1 MFDSVYSIALDIL
14 GKIGG
19 DTSKRYLSTYDIAL
33 AILGVLGGDTT
44 KKFDSVYSI
53 LLDIYRARF
62 GSALSGM
69 DSSYSILEE
78 INKSFDPSDTTHY
91 DSSYS
96 ILVSIDGQPGL
107 IGHVFS
113 IVTDAANTVIINGV
127 ETRSVSVREGE
138 NVVWSVE
145 RRGYVSQSGT
155 YTMGGEDYTET
166 VTLVKEQYT
175 FSIVAAPADA
185 TVTINGEVR
194 SSITAEFE
202 TVITWSVVREG
213 YTSQSG
219 TYVLVENHSETVSL
233 VINQYTFSIVATPA
247 DATVMINGE
256 QRTSITA
263 DYGTSITWE
272 VSKEGYTTQSNTE
285 TLTGDTTRNI
295 TLTEVQYTFTIV
307 PTPADATV
315 MINGVQQSSVTV
327 SDGTTLNWEVSKTG
341 YTTQTGS
348 YTINGADH
356 TENVTLTGEGQ
367 YVFTIVPTP
376 ADATVMINDVEQS
389 SVAVSDGTTLTWE
402 VSAFGFDP
410 QTGSYTINGADHT
423 ENVTL
428 VANMFMIRGTA
439 TDAPEIYYNG
449 ESALHRGNKMTVS
462 YDPDTGEFIAFI
474 YEGLV
479 PTSMAY
485 AAYAQGSI
493 TSINYVGDLSRC
505 TSIQYMFSN
514 CANMTDFN
522 ADISITGGCKYDT
535 NIFTGCSSLKVINI
549 PNGVD
554 YSGSNRANIMGRV
567 LSIES
572 IYCRGT
578 RFDSNKSYSGKMFD
592 STDPSA
598 KYIEVQDQRQV
609 GRCEGVADGAILK
622 LWDVIN
628 QPKLSNDGVSS
639 INNNYLPVAGP
650 VLQTGTTTYDQAYAT
665 EGVFNIDITALDSTY
680 VDYLKNVLAR
690 YMNVQNDRGVKVYGY
705 RYTRIWVS
713 KDQYW
718 ENDFDLDKSAFFGS
732 GQYKKGHFPLN
743 SWTLK
748 TGTMP
753 SNA

>member
-53 LLDIYRARF
+53 LLDIYHARF
-62 GSALSGM
+62 GSTLSGM

-113 IVTDAANTVIINGV
+113 IVTDAANTVIINGI
-127 ETRSVSVREGE
+127 ETRSISVREGE

-145 RRGYVSQSGT
+145 RRGYVSQNGT
-155 YTMGGEDYTET
+155 YTMGAEDYTET

-175 FSIVAAPADA
+175 FSIVATPADA

-194 SSITAEFE
+194 SSITADFE

-247 DATVMINGE
+247 DATVTINGE
-256 QRTSITA
+256 VRSSITA

-327 SDGTTLNWEVSKTG
+327 G
-341 YTTQTGS
+341 
-348 YTINGADH
+348 
-356 TENVTLTGEGQ
+356 
-367 YVFTIVPTP
+367 
-376 ADATVMINDVEQS
+376 
-389 SVAVSDGTTLTWE
+389 DGTTLTWE
-402 VSAFGFDP
+402 VSKTGYTA

-428 VANMFMIRGTA
+428 VEDAFTIRGTA
-439 TDAPEIYYNG
+439 TSMPTIYYNG
-449 ESALHRGNKMTVS
+449 TSDSSSERGTKMTVS
-462 YDPDTGEFIAFI
+462 YDSSTGEFIASCPA
-474 YEGLV
+474 GV
-479 PTSMAY
+479 RPTSMAY
-485 AAYAQGSI
+485 AAQKQKSI
-493 TSINYVGDLSRC
+493 TSINHIGDLSNC
-505 TSIQYMFSN
+505 TTIGNMFRE
-514 CANMTDFN
+514 CTNMTNFN
-522 ADISITGGCKYDT
+522 ADISISSTCT
-535 NIFTGCSSLKVINI
+535 NAGDIFAFCDALKVINI
-549 PNGVD
+549 PNKVD
-554 YSGSNRANIMGRV
+554 YYGFSHAGLVGYANS
-567 LSIES
+567 LES

-578 RFDSNKSYSGKMFD
+578 NFDSSKSYSGRMFD
-592 STDPSA
+592 SNGKSV
-598 KYIEVQDQRQV
+598 KYIEVEDPRQV
-609 GRCEGVADGAILK
+609 GQCADIVDGATLK
-622 LWDVIN
+622 LWNVVNKTKI
-628 QPKLSNDGVSS
+628 SNDGVSS
-639 INNNYLPVAGP
+639 ADNSYLRVFGP
-650 VLQTGTTTYDQAYAT
+650 YRETNSSANAFAT
-665 EGVFNIDITALDSTY
+665 EGIFNIDMTALSSTY
-680 VDYLKNVLAR
+680 VDYLKNVLIR
-690 YMNVQNDRGVKVYGY
+690 YMSVWNNRTTVWGY

-713 KDQYW
+713 EDQYW
-718 ENDFDLDKSAFFGS
+718 ENDFNLDKEAFKDSYFETYDS
-732 GQYKKGHFPLN
+732 GYYPLN

-748 TGTMP
+748 TGSMP

>member
-145 RRGYVSQSGT
+145 RRGYVSQNGT
-155 YTMGGEDYTET
+155 YTMGNEDYTET

-175 FSIVAAPADA
+175 FSIVATPADA

-194 SSITAEFE
+194 SSITADFE

-219 TYVLVENHSETVSL
+219 TYVLVEDHSETVSL

-247 DATVMINGE
+247 DATVTINGE
-256 QRTSITA
+256 VRSSITA

-295 TLTEVQYTFTIV
+295 TLTVVQYTFTIV

-327 SDGTTLNWEVSKTG
+327 SDGTALAWEVSKTG

-356 TENVTLTGEGQ
+356 TENVTLVEDA
-367 YVFTIVPTP
+367 FT
-376 ADATVMINDVEQS
+376 
-389 SVAVSDGTTLTWE
+389 
-402 VSAFGFDP
+402 
-410 QTGSYTINGADHT
+410 
-423 ENVTL
+423 
-428 VANMFMIRGTA
+428 IRGTA
-439 TDAPEIYYNG
+439 TSAPTIYYNG
-449 ESALHRGNKMTVS
+449 KSDSPIERGTEMTVS
-462 YDPDTGEFIAFI
+462 YDSSTGEFIASCPA
-474 YEGLV
+474 GV
-479 PTSMAY
+479 RPTTMNY
-485 AAYAQGSI
+485 AAYKQTSI
-493 TSINYVGDLSRC
+493 TSINHIGDLSNC
-505 TSIQYMFSN
+505 TSIRDMFRD
-514 CANMTDFN
+514 CTNMTNFN
-522 ADISITGGCKYDT
+522 ADISVSNVCTEAED
-535 NIFTGCSSLKVINI
+535 IFSSCSALKVINI
-549 PNGVD
+549 PN
-554 YSGSNRANIMGRV
+554 RV
-567 LSIES
+567 NYYGFIHVSLVGYADSLES
-572 IYCRGT
+572 IYCRGIN
-578 RFDSNKSYSGKMFD
+578 FDSSKSYSGRLFNSKGK
-592 STDPSA
+592 SV
-598 KYIEVQDQRQV
+598 KYIEVEDPRQV
-609 GRCEGVADGAILK
+609 GQCIDITDGATLK
-622 LWDVIN
+622 LWNVVN
-628 QPKLSNDGVSS
+628 KPKLSNDGASS
-639 INNNYLPVAGP
+639 VDNSYLPVLGP
-650 VLQTGTTTYDQAYAT
+650 YRSIDSSYNAYAT
-665 EGVFNIDITALDSTY
+665 EGVFNIDMTALSSTY
-680 VDYLKNVLAR
+680 VDYLKNVLVR
-690 YMNVQNDRGVKVYGY
+690 YIIVGNSQVIVWGY

-713 KDQYW
+713 EDQYW
-718 ENDFDLDKSAFFGS
+718 ENDFDLDKEAFADSYFGDYKS
-732 GQYKKGHFPLN
+732 GYFPLN

-748 TGTMP
+748 TGSIP

>member
-155 YTMGGEDYTET
+155 YTMGDEDYTET

-175 FSIVAAPADA
+175 FSIVATPADA

-194 SSITAEFE
+194 SAITAEFE

-219 TYVLVENHSETVSL
+219 TYVLVENHSEAVSL

-247 DATVMINGE
+247 DATVTINGE
-256 QRTSITA
+256 VRSSITA

-327 SDGTTLNWEVSKTG
+327 SDGTTLTWEVSKTG
-341 YTTQTGS
+341 FTTQTGS

-356 TENVTLTGEGQ
+356 TENVTLE
-367 YVFTIVPTP
+367 
-376 ADATVMINDVEQS
+376 ADA
-389 SVAVSDGTTLTWE
+389 
-402 VSAFGFDP
+402 
-410 QTGSYTINGADHT
+410 
-423 ENVTL
+423 
-428 VANMFMIRGTA
+428 FMIKGTA
-439 TDAPEIYYNG
+439 TSAPTLYYNG
-449 ESALHRGNKMTVS
+449 KSDSASERGTKMTVN
-462 YDPDTGEFIAFI
+462 YDSGTGEFIASCPA
-474 YEGLV
+474 GV
-479 PTSMAY
+479 RPTSMAY
-485 AAYAQGSI
+485 AAYNQKSI
-493 TSINYVGDLSRC
+493 TSINYIGDLSNCTTIRC
-505 TSIQYMFSN
+505 MFRD
-514 CANMTDFN
+514 CTNMTNFN
-522 ADISITGGCKYDT
+522 ADISISSICTDAED
-535 NIFTGCSSLKVINI
+535 IFTYCGALKVINI
-549 PNGVD
+549 PNKVD
-554 YSGSNRANIMGRV
+554 YYGFIHTGLVGYANS
-567 LSIES
+567 LES

-578 RFDSNKSYSGKMFD
+578 NFDSKKSYSGRLFSSNGK
-592 STDPSA
+592 SV
-598 KYIEVQDQRQV
+598 KYIEVEEPRQV
-609 GRCEGVADGAILK
+609 GQCTDITDGATLK
-622 LWDVIN
+622 LWNVVNKKKI
-628 QPKLSNDGVSS
+628 SNDGVDSA
-639 INNNYLPVAGP
+639 NNSYLPVLGP
-650 VLQTGTTTYDQAYAT
+650 SLKTGTSTYNQAYAP
-665 EGVFNIDITALDSTY
+665 EGVFNIDMTERGPAY
-680 VDYLKNVLAR
+680 VDYLKNVLVR
-690 YMNVQNDRGVKVYGY
+690 YITVQSYYGVTVWGY
-705 RYTRIWVS
+705 RYTRIWIS
-713 KDQYW
+713 EDRYW
-718 ENDFDLDKSAFFGS
+718 ENDFDLDKNEFRSSLS
-732 GQYKKGHFPLN
+732 GEYKSGYFPLN

-748 TGTMP
+748 TGSMP
-753 SNA
+753 SNT

>member
-53 LLDIYRARF
+53 LLDIYHARF
-62 GSALSGM
+62 GSTLSGM

-127 ETRSVSVREGE
+127 ETRSISVREGE

-145 RRGYVSQSGT
+145 RRGYVSQNGT

-175 FSIVAAPADA
+175 FSIVATPADA

-194 SSITAEFE
+194 SSITADFE

-247 DATVMINGE
+247 DATVTINGE
-256 QRTSITA
+256 VRNSITA

-295 TLTEVQYTFTIV
+295 TLTVVQYTFTIV
-307 PTPADATV
+307 STPADATV

-356 TENVTLTGEGQ
+356 TENVTLASTQAVITFDKGDSDVKLVVNGEYLGTSSPTHTVTVDSGTQVHWEAYRSGYATRTGDFNAQPGETT
-367 YVFTIVPTP
+367 VSTSLSTAPM
-376 ADATVMINDVEQS
+376 DAGTSTS
-389 SVAVSDGTTLTWE
+389 SPLL
-402 VSAFGFDP
+402 
-410 QTGSYTINGADHT
+410 Y
-423 ENVTL
+423 
-428 VANMFMIRGTA
+428 
-439 TDAPEIYYNG
+439 YYNG
-449 ESALHRGNKMTVS
+449 SSIKKFNTTYNSPVFSSSET
-462 YDPDTGEFIAFI
+462 TI
-474 YEGLV
+474 
-479 PTSMAY
+479 
-485 AAYAQGSI
+485 GSEL
-493 TSINYVGDLSRC
+493 INSKFATLKQ
-505 TSIQYMFSN
+505 IQ
-514 CANMTDFN
+514 
-522 ADISITGGCKYDT
+522 KLR
-535 NIFTGCSSLKVINI
+535 SLKFEACQPGKFGGIENPLQTNNDFI
-549 PNGVD
+549 SSSQTN
-554 YSGSNRANIMGRV
+554 
-567 LSIES
+567 IES
-572 IYCRGT
+572 ISWDGAAPESGT
-578 RFDSNKSYSGKMFD
+578 TFKGLNSYFYEDTYDEIGASQLRRPTIPTVYMNNCDFSNLTTLIDPAYVYAYEGNIDDYPNRTKDIFMNCWDNVPASATIYPIHTTYMGKSGSTKYVSRQMAYDYIKFADINVYAYGWSSANIETLKSYFKIHTYS
-592 STDPSA
+592 
-598 KYIEVQDQRQV
+598 
-609 GRCEGVADGAILK
+609 
-622 LWDVIN
+622 
-628 QPKLSNDGVSS
+628 
-639 INNNYLPVAGP
+639 NNYWASYYNYGIEGIGVISIWIDETHYWYWSLEEEYPDVNALWGGASSGGG
-650 VLQTGTTTYDQAYAT
+650 GT
-665 EGVFNIDITALDSTY
+665 FNCTQWSLIS
-680 VDYLKNVLAR
+680 
-690 YMNVQNDRGVKVYGY
+690 
-705 RYTRIWVS
+705 VS
-713 KDQYW
+713 
-718 ENDFDLDKSAFFGS
+718 
-732 GQYKKGHFPLN
+732 
-743 SWTLK
+743 
-748 TGTMP
+748 
-753 SNA
+753 

>member
-53 LLDIYRARF
+53 LLDIYHARF
-62 GSALSGM
+62 GSTLSGM

-113 IVTDAANTVIINGV
+113 IVTDAANTVIINGI
-127 ETRSVSVREGE
+127 ETRSISVREGE

-145 RRGYVSQSGT
+145 RRGYVSQNGT
-155 YTMGGEDYTET
+155 YTMGAEDYTET

-175 FSIVAAPADA
+175 FSIVATPADA

-194 SSITAEFE
+194 SSITADFE

-256 QRTSITA
+256 VRNSITA

-327 SDGTTLNWEVSKTG
+327 SDGTTLTWEVSKTG
-341 YTTQTGS
+341 YT
-348 YTINGADH
+348 A
-356 TENVTLTGEGQ
+356 
-367 YVFTIVPTP
+367 
-376 ADATVMINDVEQS
+376 
-389 SVAVSDGTTLTWE
+389 
-402 VSAFGFDP
+402 

-428 VANMFMIRGTA
+428 VEDVFTIRGTA
-439 TDAPEIYYNG
+439 TSMPTIYYNG
-449 ESALHRGNKMTVS
+449 TSDSSSGRGTKMTVS
-462 YDPDTGEFIAFI
+462 YDSSTGEFIASCPA
-474 YEGLV
+474 GV
-479 PTSMAY
+479 RPTSMAY
-485 AAYAQGSI
+485 AAYNQKSI
-493 TSINYVGDLSRC
+493 TSINHIGDLSNC
-505 TSIQYMFSN
+505 TTIGNMFRD
-514 CANMTDFN
+514 CANMTNFN
-522 ADISITGGCKYDT
+522 ADISISSTCT
-535 NIFTGCSSLKVINI
+535 NARDIFTFCDALKVINI
-549 PNGVD
+549 PNKVD
-554 YSGSNRANIMGRV
+554 YYGLGSTGLVGYANS
-567 LSIES
+567 LES

-578 RFDSNKSYSGKMFD
+578 NFDSNKSYLGSIFD
-592 STDPSA
+592 SNGKSKSV
-598 KYIEVQDQRQV
+598 KYIEVEDPRQV
-609 GRCEGVADGAILK
+609 GQCINFVDGATLK
-622 LWDVIN
+622 LWNVVN
-628 QPKLSNDGVSS
+628 KPKISNDGVSS
-639 INNNYLPVAGP
+639 IDNSYLPVLGP
-650 VLQTGTTTYDQAYAT
+650 YLSTTTNKYNVAFAT
-665 EGVFNIDITALDSTY
+665 EGVSNIDMTALSSTY
-680 VDYLKNVLAR
+680 VDYLKNVLVR
-690 YMNVQNDRGVKVYGY
+690 YIIAGNSRVSVWGY

-713 KDQYW
+713 EDQYW
-718 ENDFDLDKSAFFGS
+718 ENDFDLDKNEFRGSLS
-732 GQYKKGHFPLN
+732 GQYQSGYFPLN

-748 TGTMP
+748 TASTS

>member
-53 LLDIYRARF
+53 LLDIYHARF
-62 GSALSGM
+62 GSTLSGM

-127 ETRSVSVREGE
+127 ETRSVSVKEGD
-138 NVVWSVE
+138 NVVWSVS
-145 RRGYVSQSGT
+145 RTGYVSQNGT
-155 YTMGGEDYTET
+155 YTMGDADYTET

-175 FSIVAAPADA
+175 FSIVATPADA

-194 SSITAEFE
+194 SSITADFE
-202 TVITWSVVREG
+202 TVITWSVAREG

-233 VINQYTFSIVATPA
+233 VINQYTFTIVATPA
-247 DATVMINGE
+247 DATVTINGE
-256 QRTSITA
+256 VRSSITA

-272 VSKEGYTTQSNTE
+272 VSKEGYATQSDTE

-295 TLTEVQYTFTIV
+295 TLTVVQYTFTIV

-327 SDGTTLNWEVSKTG
+327 SDGTTLTWEVSQTG
-341 YTTQTGS
+341 FKTQTGS
-348 YTINGADH
+348 YTIAGADH
-356 TENVTLTGEGQ
+356 TENVTLE
-367 YVFTIVPTP
+367 
-376 ADATVMINDVEQS
+376 ADA
-389 SVAVSDGTTLTWE
+389 
-402 VSAFGFDP
+402 
-410 QTGSYTINGADHT
+410 
-423 ENVTL
+423 
-428 VANMFMIRGTA
+428 FMIKGTA
-439 TDAPEIYYNG
+439 TSAPTLYYNG
-449 ESALHRGNKMTVS
+449 KSESPTERGTRMTVS
-462 YDPDTGEFIAFI
+462 YDSSTGEFTASCPV
-474 YEGLV
+474 GV
-479 PTSMAY
+479 RPTTMNY
-485 AAYAQGSI
+485 AAYNQTSI
-493 TSINYVGDLSRC
+493 TSINYVGDLSNC
-505 TSIQYMFSN
+505 TSIRCMFRN
-514 CANMTDFN
+514 CTNMTNFN
-522 ADISITGGCKYDT
+522 ADISISDVCTEAED
-535 NIFTGCSSLKVINI
+535 IFTYCSALKVINI
-549 PNGVD
+549 PN
-554 YSGSNRANIMGRV
+554 RV
-567 LSIES
+567 NYYGFIHTGLVGYADSLES

-578 RFDSNKSYSGKMFD
+578 NFDSNKTYSGRLFD
-592 STDPSA
+592 AKNESV

-609 GRCEGVADGAILK
+609 GQCLGLVDGAILK

-628 QPKLSNDGVSS
+628 KTKIPNEGVDSVSND
-639 INNNYLPVAGP
+639 YLPVLGP
-650 VLQTGTTTYDQAYAT
+650 YLKTDSYSKAYAT
-665 EGVFNIDITALDSTY
+665 EGVFNIDLTAPPAGRVKYLKKVLTRYISTY
-680 VDYLKNVLAR
+680 
-690 YMNVQNDRGVKVYGY
+690 QGVTVWGY
-705 RYTRIWVS
+705 RYTRIWIS
-713 KDQYW
+713 ENQYW
-718 ENDFDLDKSAFFGS
+718 ENDFDLDKDSFKNNRGDYLS
-732 GQYKKGHFPLN
+732 GYYPLN

-748 TGTMP
+748 TGTKP

>member
-53 LLDIYRARF
+53 LLDIYRTRF

-113 IVTDAANTVIINGV
+113 IVTDAANTVIINGI
-127 ETRSVSVREGE
+127 ETRSISVREGE

-145 RRGYVSQSGT
+145 RRGYVSQNGT

-175 FSIVAAPADA
+175 FSITATPADA

-194 SSITAEFE
+194 NSITADFE

-213 YTSQSG
+213 YTSQNG

-233 VINQYTFSIVATPA
+233 VINQYTFTIVATPA

-256 QRTSITA
+256 VRSSITA

-315 MINGVQQSSVTV
+315 MINGVQQNSVTV
-327 SDGTTLNWEVSKTG
+327 SDGTTLTWEVSKTG
-341 YTTQTGS
+341 FKTQTGS

-356 TENVTLTGEGQ
+356 TENVTLA
-367 YVFTIVPTP
+367 
-376 ADATVMINDVEQS
+376 ADA
-389 SVAVSDGTTLTWE
+389 
-402 VSAFGFDP
+402 
-410 QTGSYTINGADHT
+410 
-423 ENVTL
+423 
-428 VANMFMIRGTA
+428 FMIMGTA
-439 TDAPEIYYNG
+439 TSAPTIYYNG
-449 ESALHRGNKMTVS
+449 KSDSPTERGTRMTVS
-462 YDPDTGEFIAFI
+462 YDSGTGEFVASCPA
-474 YEGLV
+474 GV
-479 PTSMAY
+479 HPTSMAY
-485 AAYAQGSI
+485 AAYNQTSI
-493 TSINYVGDLSRC
+493 TSINYIGDLSNCTTIRC
-505 TSIQYMFSN
+505 MFRDCS
-514 CANMTDFN
+514 NMTNFN
-522 ADISITGGCKYDT
+522 ADISISSACTDAED
-535 NIFTGCSSLKVINI
+535 IFTYCNALKVINI
-549 PNGVD
+549 PNKVD
-554 YSGSNRANIMGRV
+554 YYGFIHTGLVGYANS
-567 LSIES
+567 LES

-578 RFDSNKSYSGKMFD
+578 NFDSSKSYSGRLFSSNGK
-592 STDPSA
+592 SV
-598 KYIEVQDQRQV
+598 KYIEVEEPRQV
-609 GRCEGVADGAILK
+609 GQCADIADGATLK
-622 LWDVIN
+622 LWNVVNKTKI
-628 QPKLSNDGVSS
+628 SNDGVSS
-639 INNNYLPVAGP
+639 VNNSYLPVLGP
-650 VLQTGTTTYDQAYAT
+650 YRSTNSSNEAYAT
-665 EGVFNIDITALDSTY
+665 EGVFNIDMTSAKPAY
-680 VDYLKNVLAR
+680 VKYLKKVLVR
-690 YMNVQNDRGVKVYGY
+690 YIIASSYSGVSVYGY
-705 RYTRIWVS
+705 RYTRIWIS
-713 KDQYW
+713 EDQYW
-718 ENDFDLDKSAFFGS
+718 ENDFDSDKNDFRGS
-732 GQYKKGHFPLN
+732 LSGDYHSGYFPLN
-743 SWTLK
+743 SWALK

-753 SNA
+753 SNT

>member
-53 LLDIYRARF
+53 LLDIYHARF

-155 YTMGGEDYTET
+155 YTMGDEDYTET

-175 FSIVAAPADA
+175 FSIAATPADA

-194 SSITAEFE
+194 SSITA
-202 TVITWSVVREG
+202 
-213 YTSQSG
+213 
-219 TYVLVENHSETVSL
+219 
-233 VINQYTFSIVATPA
+233 
-247 DATVMINGE
+247 
-256 QRTSITA
+256 
-263 DYGTSITWE
+263 DYGTSIAWE

-295 TLTEVQYTFTIV
+295 TLTEAQYTFTIV

-315 MINGVQQSSVTV
+315 TINGVQQSSVTV

-341 YTTQTGS
+341 FKTQTGS

-356 TENVTLTGEGQ
+356 TENVTLA
-367 YVFTIVPTP
+367 
-376 ADATVMINDVEQS
+376 ADA
-389 SVAVSDGTTLTWE
+389 
-402 VSAFGFDP
+402 
-410 QTGSYTINGADHT
+410 
-423 ENVTL
+423 
-428 VANMFMIRGTA
+428 FMIIGTA
-439 TDAPEIYYNG
+439 TSMPTIYYNG
-449 ESALHRGNKMTVS
+449 KSDSPTERGTKMAVS
-462 YDPDTGEFIAFI
+462 YDSSTGEFIASCPV
-474 YEGLV
+474 GV
-479 PTSMAY
+479 RPTTMNY
-485 AAYAQGSI
+485 AAYKQTSI
-493 TSINYVGDLSRC
+493 TSINYIGDLSNC
-505 TSIQYMFSN
+505 TSIRNMFRD
-514 CANMTDFN
+514 CTNMTNFN
-522 ADISITGGCKYDT
+522 ADISISDVCTEAED
-535 NIFTGCSSLKVINI
+535 IFTYCNALKVINI
-549 PNGVD
+549 PNKVNYRGFNHVGLVG
-554 YSGSNRANIMGRV
+554 YANS
-567 LSIES
+567 LES

-578 RFDSNKSYSGKMFD
+578 NFDSKKSYSGHLFGSNGK
-592 STDPSA
+592 SV
-598 KYIEVQDQRQV
+598 KYIEVEDPRQV
-609 GRCEGVADGAILK
+609 GQCADIANDATLK
-622 LWDVIN
+622 LWRLLNKTKI
-628 QPKLSNDGVSS
+628 SNDGVDSVDNS
-639 INNNYLPVAGP
+639 YLPVLGP
-650 VLQTGTTTYDQAYAT
+650 YRSTNSYDKAYAA
-665 EGVFNIDITALDSTY
+665 EGVFNIDMTAIRSTY
-680 VDYLKNVLAR
+680 VNYLKNGLVR
-690 YMNVQNDRGVKVYGY
+690 YIIVGNSQVTVWGY
-705 RYTRIWVS
+705 RYTRIWIS
-713 KDQYW
+713 NDQYW
-718 ENDFDLDKSAFFGS
+718 ENDFDLDKEEFRSSLS
-732 GQYKKGHFPLN
+732 GEYKNGYFPLN

>member
-145 RRGYVSQSGT
+145 RRGYVSQNGT
-155 YTMGGEDYTET
+155 YTMGDEDYTET

-175 FSIVAAPADA
+175 FSITATPADA

-194 SSITAEFE
+194 SSITADFE

-256 QRTSITA
+256 VRSSITA
-263 DYGTSITWE
+263 DYGTSIAWE

-356 TENVTLTGEGQ
+356 TENVTLVEDA
-367 YVFTIVPTP
+367 FT
-376 ADATVMINDVEQS
+376 
-389 SVAVSDGTTLTWE
+389 
-402 VSAFGFDP
+402 
-410 QTGSYTINGADHT
+410 
-423 ENVTL
+423 
-428 VANMFMIRGTA
+428 IRGTA
-439 TDAPEIYYNG
+439 TSAPTIYYNG
-449 ESALHRGNKMTVS
+449 KSDSSTERGTKMTVS
-462 YDPDTGEFIAFI
+462 YDSSTGEFIASCPA
-474 YEGLV
+474 GV
-479 PTSMAY
+479 RPTTMNY
-485 AAYAQGSI
+485 AAYNQTSI
-493 TSINYVGDLSRC
+493 TSINHIGDLSNC
-505 TSIQYMFSN
+505 TSIRYMFYN
-514 CANMTDFN
+514 CTNMTNFN
-522 ADISITGGCKYDT
+522 ADISISDVCTEADY
-535 NIFTGCSSLKVINI
+535 IFAYCSALKVINI
-549 PNGVD
+549 PN
-554 YSGSNRANIMGRV
+554 RV
-567 LSIES
+567 NYYGFFSAGLVGYADSLES
-572 IYCRGT
+572 IYCRGIN
-578 RFDSNKSYSGKMFD
+578 FDSSKRYSGHLFD
-592 STDPSA
+592 SKGKSV
-598 KYIEVQDQRQV
+598 KYIEVEEPRQV
-609 GRCEGVADGAILK
+609 GQCFDIADGATLK
-622 LWDVIN
+622 LWNVVN
-628 QPKLSNDGVSS
+628 KPKLSNDGVTSVDNS
-639 INNNYLPVAGP
+639 YLPVLGP
-650 VLQTGTTTYDQAYAT
+650 SLSTSSYTYNEAHAT
-665 EGVFNIDITALDSTY
+665 EGVFNIDMTALSSTY
-680 VDYLKNVLAR
+680 VNYLKNVLVR
-690 YMNVQNDRGVKVYGY
+690 YIGVGYGDVTVWGY

-713 KDQYW
+713 NDQYW
-718 ENDFDLDKSAFFGS
+718 ENDFDLDKNDFRSSLS
-732 GQYKKGHFPLN
+732 GQYKKGYFPLN

-748 TGTMP
+748 TGSMP

>member
-145 RRGYVSQSGT
+145 RRGYVSQNGT

-175 FSIVAAPADA
+175 FSIVATPADA

-194 SSITAEFE
+194 S
-202 TVITWSVVREG
+202 
-213 YTSQSG
+213 
-219 TYVLVENHSETVSL
+219 
-233 VINQYTFSIVATPA
+233 
-247 DATVMINGE
+247 
-256 QRTSITA
+256 SITA

-295 TLTEVQYTFTIV
+295 TLTEVQYTFSIV

-327 SDGTTLNWEVSKTG
+327 SDGTTLTWEVSKTG

-356 TENVTLTGEGQ
+356 TENVTLASTQAVITFDKGDSAVKLVVNGEYLGTSSPTHTVTVDPGTQVHWEAYRAGYATRTGDFNAQPGE
-367 YVFTIVPTP
+367 T
-376 ADATVMINDVEQS
+376 TVSTSLSTAPM
-389 SVAVSDGTTLTWE
+389 VAGT
-402 VSAFGFDP
+402 S
-410 QTGSYTINGADHT
+410 
-423 ENVTL
+423 
-428 VANMFMIRGTA
+428 TA
-439 TDAPEIYYNG
+439 RPILNYYNG
-449 ESALHRGNKMTVS
+449 SSVKKFNITYNSPVFYSSETTIGSDLINNKFAV
-462 YDPDTGEFIAFI
+462 
-474 YEGLV
+474 LK
-479 PTSMAY
+479 
-485 AAYAQGSI
+485 Q
-493 TSINYVGDLSRC
+493 
-505 TSIQYMFSN
+505 IQ
-514 CANMTDFN
+514 
-522 ADISITGGCKYDT
+522 KLR
-535 NIFTGCSSLKVINI
+535 SLKFEACQ
-549 PNGVD
+549 PGKFGGVENPLQTD
-554 YSGSNRANIMGRV
+554 NDFISS
-567 LSIES
+567 SQTKIES
-572 IYCRGT
+572 ISWDGAAPESGT
-578 RFDSNKSYSGKMFD
+578 TFKGLNSYFYEDTYDEIGASQLRRSTIPTVYMNNCDFSNLTTLIDPAYVYAYEGTIDDYPNRTRDIFMNCWDNVPASATIYPIHTTYMDNIKGSVNYTKLVTRQMAYDYIKYADINVYAYGWTSANIETLKSYFKIHTYSSNTWASYYNYG
-592 STDPSA
+592 
-598 KYIEVQDQRQV
+598 IEGIGIICIWID
-609 GRCEGVADGAILK
+609 EKHYWYWSLEEEYP
-622 LWDVIN
+622 DVN
-628 QPKLSNDGVSS
+628 
-639 INNNYLPVAGP
+639 
-650 VLQTGTTTYDQAYAT
+650 
-665 EGVFNIDITALDSTY
+665 AL
-680 VDYLKNVLAR
+680 
-690 YMNVQNDRGVKVYGY
+690 
-705 RYTRIWVS
+705 
-713 KDQYW
+713 W
-718 ENDFDLDKSAFFGS
+718 ENASS
-732 GQYKKGHFPLN
+732 GGG
-743 SWTLK
+743 
-748 TGTMP
+748 GTFNCTQW
-753 SNA
+753 SLVTVQ

>member
-145 RRGYVSQSGT
+145 RRGYVSQNGT
-155 YTMGGEDYTET
+155 YTMGDEDYTET

-175 FSIVAAPADA
+175 FSIVATPADA

-194 SSITAEFE
+194 S
-202 TVITWSVVREG
+202 
-213 YTSQSG
+213 
-219 TYVLVENHSETVSL
+219 
-233 VINQYTFSIVATPA
+233 
-247 DATVMINGE
+247 
-256 QRTSITA
+256 SITA

-327 SDGTTLNWEVSKTG
+327 SDGTTLTWEVSKTG
-341 YTTQTGS
+341 FKTQTGS
-348 YTINGADH
+348 YTIAGADH
-356 TENVTLTGEGQ
+356 TENVTLA
-367 YVFTIVPTP
+367 
-376 ADATVMINDVEQS
+376 ADA
-389 SVAVSDGTTLTWE
+389 
-402 VSAFGFDP
+402 
-410 QTGSYTINGADHT
+410 
-423 ENVTL
+423 
-428 VANMFMIRGTA
+428 FMIKGTA
-439 TDAPEIYYNG
+439 TSKPTLYYNG
-449 ESALHRGNKMTVS
+449 TSDSVSERGTKMTVN
-462 YDPDTGEFIAFI
+462 YDSSTGEFIASCPT
-474 YEGLV
+474 GV
-479 PTSMAY
+479 RPTSMAY
-485 AAYAQGSI
+485 AAYNQKSI
-493 TSINYVGDLSRC
+493 TSINYIGDLSNCTTIRC
-505 TSIQYMFSN
+505 MFRD
-514 CANMTDFN
+514 CANMTNFN
-522 ADISITGGCKYDT
+522 ADISISGVCTDAED
-535 NIFTGCSSLKVINI
+535 IFTYCNALKVINI
-549 PNGVD
+549 PNRVD
-554 YSGSNRANIMGRV
+554 YYGFIHTGLVGYANS
-567 LSIES
+567 LES

-578 RFDSNKSYSGKMFD
+578 NFDSGKTYSGRLFSSNGK
-592 STDPSA
+592 SV
-598 KYIEVQDQRQV
+598 KYIEVEEPRQV
-609 GRCEGVADGAILK
+609 GHCTDITNDATLK
-622 LWDVIN
+622 LWNVVNKKKI
-628 QPKLSNDGVSS
+628 SNDGVSS
-639 INNNYLPVAGP
+639 VDNSYLPVSGP
-650 VLQTGTTTYDQAYAT
+650 YLKTGTTTYNQAYAT
-665 EGVFNIDITALDSTY
+665 EGVFNIDLTERGPEY
-680 VDYLKNVLAR
+680 VNYLKNVLVR
-690 YMNVQNDRGVKVYGY
+690 YITVQSYSGVTVWGY
-705 RYTRIWVS
+705 RYTRIWIS
-713 KDQYW
+713 EDHYW
-718 ENDFDLDKSAFFGS
+718 ENDFDLDKEEFRSSLS
-732 GQYKKGHFPLN
+732 GEYKTGYFPLN

-748 TGTMP
+748 TGSMP
-753 SNA
+753 SNT

>member
-127 ETRSVSVREGE
+127 ETRSISVREGE

-145 RRGYVSQSGT
+145 RRGYVSQNGT
-155 YTMGGEDYTET
+155 YTMGDEDYTET

-175 FSIVAAPADA
+175 FSIAATPADA

-219 TYVLVENHSETVSL
+219 TYVLIENHSETVSL

-247 DATVMINGE
+247 DATVTINGE
-256 QRTSITA
+256 ERSSITA
-263 DYGTSITWE
+263 DYGTSIAWE

-341 YTTQTGS
+341 FKTQTGS

-356 TENVTLTGEGQ
+356 TENVTLVEDA
-367 YVFTIVPTP
+367 FT
-376 ADATVMINDVEQS
+376 
-389 SVAVSDGTTLTWE
+389 
-402 VSAFGFDP
+402 
-410 QTGSYTINGADHT
+410 
-423 ENVTL
+423 
-428 VANMFMIRGTA
+428 IRGTA
-439 TDAPEIYYNG
+439 TSMPTIYYNG
-449 ESALHRGNKMTVS
+449 KSDSPTERGTKMAVS
-462 YDPDTGEFIAFI
+462 YDSSTGEFIASCPA
-474 YEGLV
+474 GV
-479 PTSMAY
+479 RPTSMAY
-485 AAYAQGSI
+485 AAYKQESI
-493 TSINYVGDLSRC
+493 TSINHIGDLSNC
-505 TSIQYMFSN
+505 TTIRNMFRD
-514 CANMTDFN
+514 CTNMTNFN
-522 ADISITGGCKYDT
+522 ADISISATCT
-535 NIFTGCSSLKVINI
+535 NAEDIFTYCSALKVINI
-549 PNGVD
+549 PNKVNYHGFIHVGLVG
-554 YSGSNRANIMGRV
+554 YANS
-567 LSIES
+567 LES

-578 RFDSNKSYSGKMFD
+578 NFDSKKSYSGSLFK
-592 STDPSA
+592 SNGKSV
-598 KYIEVQDQRQV
+598 KYIEVEDPRQV
-609 GRCEGVADGAILK
+609 GQCTDIADGATLK
-622 LWDVIN
+622 LRRLLNKTKI
-628 QPKLSNDGVSS
+628 SNDGVSS
-639 INNNYLPVAGP
+639 VDNSYLPVLGP
-650 VLQTGTTTYDQAYAT
+650 YRESNSLDKAYAT
-665 EGVFNIDITALDSTY
+665 EGVFNIDMTAIRSTY
-680 VDYLKNVLAR
+680 VNYLKNGLTR
-690 YMNVQNDRGVKVYGY
+690 YISVWNSRVTTWGY

-713 KDQYW
+713 NDQYW
-718 ENDFDLDKSAFFGS
+718 ENDFELDKEEFKGSLS
-732 GQYKKGHFPLN
+732 GQYNSGYFPLN

-748 TGTMP
+748 TGSMP

>member
-53 LLDIYRARF
+53 LLDIYHARF
-62 GSALSGM
+62 GSTLSGM

-127 ETRSVSVREGE
+127 ETRSISVREGE

-145 RRGYVSQSGT
+145 RRGYVSQNGT
-155 YTMGGEDYTET
+155 YTMGAEDYTET

-175 FSIVAAPADA
+175 FSIVATPADA

-194 SSITAEFE
+194 SSITADFE

-247 DATVMINGE
+247 DATVTINGE
-256 QRTSITA
+256 VRSSITA

-327 SDGTTLNWEVSKTG
+327 GDGTALTWEVSKTG
-341 YTTQTGS
+341 YT
-348 YTINGADH
+348 A
-356 TENVTLTGEGQ
+356 
-367 YVFTIVPTP
+367 
-376 ADATVMINDVEQS
+376 
-389 SVAVSDGTTLTWE
+389 
-402 VSAFGFDP
+402 

-428 VANMFMIRGTA
+428 VSTQAVITFDKGNSAVKLVVNGEYLGTSSSTHTVTVDPGTPIHWEAYRAGRATRSGDFNAQPGELTVSTSLSIAPMVAGTA
-439 TDAPEIYYNG
+439 TSTPTLYYYEGSTKKFNITYNSPLFYSNEKVIGSGSINSRFTLTASNLRMFSSVKFEACQPGKFGGVNNPFHANNEFVYPSWTNIESVSWDGAAPESGTTFAGLNSYFYEDTYDELGASQLRRPTIPTVYMNNCDFSNLTTLIDPAYVYAYEGSIDDYPNRTMNIFMNCWDNVPASATIYPIHTTYLDKEGSTNNVSRQKAYDYIKYADINVYAYGWSSANIETLKSYFKIHTYSSNYWASYYNYG
-449 ESALHRGNKMTVS
+449 
-462 YDPDTGEFIAFI
+462 I
-474 YEGLV
+474 EGI
-479 PTSMAY
+479 
-485 AAYAQGSI
+485 GI
-493 TSINYVGDLSRC
+493 I
-505 TSIQYMFSN
+505 
-514 CANMTDFN
+514 
-522 ADISITGGCKYDT
+522 
-535 NIFTGCSSLKVINI
+535 
-549 PNGVD
+549 
-554 YSGSNRANIMGRV
+554 
-567 LSIES
+567 
-572 IYCRGT
+572 
-578 RFDSNKSYSGKMFD
+578 
-592 STDPSA
+592 
-598 KYIEVQDQRQV
+598 
-609 GRCEGVADGAILK
+609 
-622 LWDVIN
+622 
-628 QPKLSNDGVSS
+628 
-639 INNNYLPVAGP
+639 
-650 VLQTGTTTYDQAYAT
+650 
-665 EGVFNIDITALDSTY
+665 
-680 VDYLKNVLAR
+680 
-690 YMNVQNDRGVKVYGY
+690 
-705 RYTRIWVS
+705 RIWIDE
-713 KDQYW
+713 KHYW
-718 ENDFDLDKSAFFGS
+718 YWSLEGEYPDVEALWGGASSGGS
-732 GQYKKGHFPLN
+732 GTFNCTQWNLVTVN
-743 SWTLK
+743 
-748 TGTMP
+748 
-753 SNA
+753 

>member
-62 GSALSGM
+62 GSTLSGM

-96 ILVSIDGQPGL
+96 ILVSINSQPGL

-127 ETRSVSVREGE
+127 ETRSVSVKEGD

-155 YTMGGEDYTET
+155 YTMGGEDHTET

-175 FSIVAAPADA
+175 FSIVATPADA

-194 SSITAEFE
+194 SSITADFE

-247 DATVMINGE
+247 DATVTINGEVRSSITADYGTSITWEVSKEGYTTQSNTETLTGDTTRNVTLTEVQYTFTIVPTPADATVMINGE
-256 QRTSITA
+256 VRSSITA

-295 TLTEVQYTFTIV
+295 TLTVVQYTFTIV

-356 TENVTLTGEGQ
+356 TENVTLE
-367 YVFTIVPTP
+367 
-376 ADATVMINDVEQS
+376 AA
-389 SVAVSDGTTLTWE
+389 A
-402 VSAFGFDP
+402 
-410 QTGSYTINGADHT
+410 
-423 ENVTL
+423 
-428 VANMFMIRGTA
+428 FMIKGTA
-439 TDAPEIYYNG
+439 TSAPTIYYNG
-449 ESALHRGNKMTVS
+449 KSDSPTERGTRMTVS
-462 YDPDTGEFIAFI
+462 YDSGTGEFIASCPT
-474 YEGLV
+474 GV
-479 PTSMAY
+479 RPTSMAY
-485 AAYAQGSI
+485 AAYNQTSI
-493 TSINYVGDLSRC
+493 TSINYVGDLSNCTTIRC
-505 TSIQYMFSN
+505 MFRDCS
-514 CANMTDFN
+514 NMTNFN
-522 ADISITGGCKYDT
+522 ADLSISDVCTEAED
-535 NIFTGCSSLKVINI
+535 IFTYCNALKVINI
-549 PNGVD
+549 PNKVD
-554 YSGSNRANIMGRV
+554 YYGLIHVSLVGYANS
-567 LSIES
+567 LES

-578 RFDSNKSYSGKMFD
+578 NFDSSRSYSGSLFK
-592 STDPSA
+592 SNGKSV
-598 KYIEVQDQRQV
+598 KYIEVEDPRQV
-609 GRCEGVADGAILK
+609 GQCTDIVDGATLK
-622 LWDVIN
+622 LWNVVNKTKI
-628 QPKLSNDGVSS
+628 SNDGVDSVDNS
-639 INNNYLPVAGP
+639 YLPVLGP
-650 VLQTGTTTYDQAYAT
+650 SRLTNSINQANAP
-665 EGVFNIDITALDSTY
+665 EGVFNIDLTATKPAY
-680 VDYLKNVLAR
+680 VKYLKKVLVR
-690 YMNVQNDRGVKVYGY
+690 YISTGYSDVTVWGY
-705 RYTRIWVS
+705 RYTRIWIS
-713 KDQYW
+713 EDQYW
-718 ENDFDLDKSAFFGS
+718 ENDFDLDKNDFRGS
-732 GQYKKGHFPLN
+732 LSGEYKDGYFPLN

-753 SNA
+753 SNT